1 MDPIDFPN
9 NPLAYVSSPW
19 VDDNGLSWLWA
30 VRGPDIEG
38 VPQGK
43 WGRAPSAGITS
54 PYTSSA
60 TPPEDKSKLWYDP
73 EDGTLSAWNTD
84 NLVWVQVS
92 GSGGK
97 AGVDAAAC
105 VVTNSTAPTGSTL
118 EFLPLVDE
126 TLLLQSETASPVAT
140 ITIILPSLENA
151 RIGQVKTF
159 ISSKPVSSL
168 VGTIESGGYFLGD
181 APYSVG
187 AFEAVAFQYVS
198 PGAWVRLA

>member
-19 VDDNGLSWLWA
+19 VDGNGVAWLWA
-30 VRGPDIEG
+30 IRGG
-38 VPQGK
+38 SGK
-43 WGRAPSAGITS
+43 WGRASTAGITS

-60 TPPEDKSKLWYDP
+60 TPPEDKTKLWYDP

-92 GSGGK
+92 GSGGE

-105 VVTNSTAPTGSTL
+105 VVTNSTAPSGTQL
-118 EFLPLVDE
+118 DFLPHVDE
-126 TLLLQSETASPVAT
+126 TIFLQSETPDPVN
-140 ITIILPSLENA
+140 IIALRLPAPADS

-159 ISSKPVSSL
+159 ISSK
-168 VGTIESGGYFLGD
+168 TITNLGITDGGGGGIYGPAL
-181 APYSVG
+181 
-187 AFEAVAFQYVS
+187 AFTGSYEAAAFQCVS
-198 PGAWVRLA
+198 PGVWVRLA